1 MPWTNWV
8 DLGITFWGLLTTM
21 LMNGRMS
28 VMNLLGTRGLLVRDS
43 NGNENNSDESNGN
56 EESARDSDGNERTFI
71 ENLIGGK
78 DSV

>member
-1 MPWTNWV
+1 
-8 DLGITFWGLLTTM
+8 
-21 LMNGRMS
+21 
-28 VMNLLGTRGLLVRDS
+28 MNLLGTRGLLVRDS

>member
-8 DLGITFWGLLTTM
+8 YLGIAFWCLLTTM

-28 VMNLLGTRGLLVRDS
+28 TMNLLGMRGLLVRDS

-56 EESARDSDGNERTFI
+56 EESA
-71 ENLIGGK
+71 
-78 DSV
+78 